1 MALREVDPIARA
13 DVHAHLTHTTAHG
26 PGVAETGRRASPF
39 GWLMPLVSPPHRSPA
54 GNAVSGWG
62 LRARALSSQAAIA
75 VRTSCKASS
84 GVAPCAEQ

>member
-39 GWLMPLVSPPHRSPA
+39 GWLMPLVSPPHR
-54 GNAVSGWG
+54 
-62 LRARALSSQAAIA
+62 
-75 VRTSCKASS
+75 
-84 GVAPCAEQ
+84 